1 MGPQRSQHAAGPLT
15 EAETMPPVTGT
26 ASPVV
31 RPAPSPPISTAPGT
45 SASSPAR
52 SASEA
57 RPLSRQDQ
65 ALQKALEHPGDPL
78 PLSVRARL
86 APVMGRE
93 LGAVRLLRNAEAAA
107 ATAAAAA
114 DALALGDRVLLS
126 PGQDLA
132 SPRGLGLLAHE
143 LTHVLRERD
152 PDFVPLVARE
162 PARTRGASVPAPSLP
177 SVAATSVQP
186 SAAQPIQAVRNGAA
200 PIGRTAAS
208 GEEGLAE
215 FVEAQV
221 RQEMQAPSRSTPSDS
236 PWGGLPAP
244 WEPMP
249 FWDAPATPSGAAQ
262 AEQPRRSPDG
272 TSTAGSSSGAA
283 AQAPSAPPPPAAR
296 AQVAQAAST
305 SRSVDSS
312 PGPTPTSL
320 GAAVG
325 SDHRKS
331 ASPPP
336 DLDRLAQQVYGM
348 IKQRLATETR
358 RNR

>member
-1 MGPQRSQHAAGPLT
+1 
-15 EAETMPPVTGT
+15 
-26 ASPVV
+26 
-31 RPAPSPPISTAPGT
+31 
-45 SASSPAR
+45 
-52 SASEA
+52 
-57 RPLSRQDQ
+57 
-65 ALQKALEHPGDPL
+65 LQKALEHPGDPL

-86 APVMGRE
+86 SPVMGRE
-93 LGAVRLLRNAEAAA
+93 LGAVRLLRTAEAAA

-152 PDFVPLVARE
+152 PGFVPLVARE
-162 PARTRGASVPAPSLP
+162 PARTRRASLP
-177 SVAATSVQP
+177 ATVLPNVAAASVQP
-186 SAAQPIQAVRNGAA
+186 AAAQTIQPLRNGAA
-200 PIGRTAAS
+200 TSGRTAAP

-221 RQEMQAPSRSTPSDS
+221 RQEMQDRSRSTPSDS

-244 WEPMP
+244 WEPLP
-249 FWDAPATPSGAAQ
+249 FWDAPVSTSGAAQ
-262 AEQPRRSPDG
+262 AGQARRVPD
-272 TSTAGSSSGAA
+272 STPGGSSGAV
-283 AQAPSAPPPPAAR
+283 AQAPNTPPPAQAPAAR
-296 AQVAQAAST
+296 GQVAQAAST

-312 PGPTPTSL
+312 PGPAPVSASL

-325 SDHRKS
+325 TDHRKS